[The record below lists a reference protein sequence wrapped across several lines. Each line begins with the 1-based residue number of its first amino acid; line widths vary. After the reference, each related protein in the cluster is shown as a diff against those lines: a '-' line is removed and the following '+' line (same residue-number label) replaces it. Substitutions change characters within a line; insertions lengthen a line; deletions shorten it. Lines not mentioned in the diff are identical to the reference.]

1 MATEDS
7 QVEIFYPHWQ
17 NEYEAA
23 LLEPEPE
30 RLFDRI
36 QAAET
41 AIFERLQEISQNS
54 DHHTERQ
61 VIEDAL
67 AALRVLKRDELGF
80 PD

>member
-30 RLFDRI
+30 RLSDRI

-41 AIFERLQEISQNS
+41 AIFERL
-54 DHHTERQ
+54 HKTR
-61 VIEDAL
+61 
-67 AALRVLKRDELGF
+67 
-80 PD
+80 